1 MDLSKLVTALLS
13 EMKAISASETVV
25 GKPIRVGEATVI
37 PVNRL
42 SLGFGL
48 GAGSGNGNGNG
59 DAASLVGGGVTI
71 QPLAFIVVDT
81 EGHAHMLSVSG
92 KTDSPLIRAIEML
105 PQVATSIAESG
116 GRLLRKSDDG
126 EKIEHKKKT

>member
-13 EMKAISASETVV
+13 EMKAISASDTVV

-48 GAGSGNGNGNG
+48 GAGSAHGNGNGN

-92 KTDSPLIRAIEML
+92 KADSPLVKAIEML
-105 PQVATSIAESG
+105 PQVASTIAESG
-116 GRLLRKSDDG
+116 GRLLRKPDDDANG
-126 EKIEHKKKT
+126 

>member
-48 GAGSGNGNGNG
+48 GAGSAHGNGNGN

-92 KTDSPLIRAIEML
+92 KADSPLVKAIEMI
-105 PQVATSIAESG
+105 PQVASTIAESG
-116 GRLLRKSDDG
+116 GRLLRKPDDDAKG
-126 EKIEHKKKT
+126 

>member
-1 MDLSKLVTALLS
+1 
-13 EMKAISASETVV
+13 MKAISASETVV

-48 GAGSGNGNGNG
+48 GAGSAHGNGNGN

-92 KTDSPLIRAIEML
+92 KADSPLVKAIEMI
-105 PQVATSIAESG
+105 PQVASTIAESG
-116 GRLLRKSDDG
+116 GRLLRKPDDDAKG
-126 EKIEHKKKT
+126 

>member
-1 MDLSKLVTALLS
+1 MDISKLVTALLS

-48 GAGSGNGNGNG
+48 GGGGGNGNGSDG
-59 DAASLVGGGVTI
+59 ASMAGGGVTI

-81 EGHAHMLSVSG
+81 EGHAHLLSVSG
-92 KTDSPLIRAIEML
+92 RTDSPLIRAIEML
-105 PQVATSIAESG
+105 PEVASTIAERG
-116 GRLLRKSDDG
+116 GRLLRKSDDA
-126 EKIEHKKKT
+126 EPIEHPKKR

>member
-13 EMKAISASETVV
+13 EMKAISAPETVV

-48 GAGSGNGNGNG
+48 GAGSAHGNGNGN

-92 KTDSPLIRAIEML
+92 KADSPLVKAIEMI
-105 PQVATSIAESG
+105 PQVASTLAESG
-116 GRLLRKSDDG
+116 GRLLRKPDDDA
-126 EKIEHKKKT
+126 K

>member
-1 MDLSKLVTALLS
+1 MDISKLVTALLS

-48 GAGSGNGNGNG
+48 GAGSGNGNGG
-59 DAASLVGGGVTI
+59 DGASMAGGGVTI

-81 EGHAHMLSVSG
+81 EGHAHLLSVTG
-92 KTDSPLIRAIEML
+92 KADSPLIRAIEML
-105 PQVATSIAESG
+105 PEVASTIAERG
-116 GRLLRKSDDG
+116 GRLLRKSDDA
-126 EKIEHKKKT
+126 EQLEHAKKQ

>member
-48 GAGSGNGNGNG
+48 GAGSANGDGG

-81 EGHAHMLSVSG
+81 EGHAHLLSVSG
-92 KTDSPLIRAIEML
+92 KSDSPLIRAIEML
-105 PQVATSIAESG
+105 PQVASTIAESG
-116 GRLLRKSDDG
+116 ERLLRTSDG
-126 EKIEHKKKT
+126 EKIAHRKKT

>member
-25 GKPIRVGEATVI
+25 GKPIRVGDATVI

-48 GAGSGNGNGNG
+48 GAGSGNGNGS
-59 DAASLVGGGVTI
+59 DAASVAGGGVTI

-81 EGHAHMLSVSG
+81 GGHAHLLSVSG

-105 PQVATSIAESG
+105 PEVASTIAERG
-116 GRLLRKSDDG
+116 GRLLRKSDDADQV
-126 EKIEHKKKT
+126 EQPKTR